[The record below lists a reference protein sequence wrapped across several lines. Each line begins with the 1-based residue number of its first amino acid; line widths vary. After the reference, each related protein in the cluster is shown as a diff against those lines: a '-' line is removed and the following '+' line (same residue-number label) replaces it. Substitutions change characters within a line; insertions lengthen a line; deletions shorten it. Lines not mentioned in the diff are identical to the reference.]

1 MTSSSLGL
9 VVVTYQSTEVLTAFL
24 DSLKNST
31 VMPDDVV
38 VVDNSPTA
46 LTLPKTPWLKKIT
59 LVHRPDNPGYGTAAN
74 HGIKSLEGEC
84 DWVVVCN
91 PDILVQQ
98 DTLENL
104 LKESRELPHVGS
116 VGPSIWNEDGSL
128 YPSARAIPSIGVGIG
143 HALLG
148 IVWPTNPWTKAYR
161 GDYRSRATRESGW
174 LSGAFLLLHKSAL
187 DAVGGFDE
195 RYFMFFED
203 VDLGWRIGESGF
215 TNYYV
220 PSAKATHLGGQSTK
234 HSHDAMLAAHH
245 KSAVR
250 FIKKLY
256 PGVFWAPLRGLISLG
271 LSARERILRS
281 KALVSN

>member
-9 VVVTYQSTEVLTAFL
+9 VVVTYQSTGVLTVFL
-24 DSLKNST
+24 DSLKNSSII
-31 VMPDDVV
+31 PDSVV

-59 LVHRPDNPGYGTAAN
+59 LIHRPDNPGYGTAAN
-74 HGIKSLEGEC
+74 HGIRSLDGQY

-91 PDILVQQ
+91 PDIVVQPE
-98 DTLENL
+98 TFSNL
-104 LKESRELPHVGS
+104 LVESNELPNAGAL
-116 VGPSIWNEDGSL
+116 GPSIWNEDGSL
-128 YPSARAIPSIGVGIG
+128 YPSAREIPTLKVGIG
-143 HALLG
+143 HGLLG
-148 IVWPTNPWTKAYR
+148 IVWPENPWTRAYR
-161 GDYRSRATRESGW
+161 GDYRSPRTRQSGW
-174 LSGAFLLLHKSAL
+174 LSGAFLLLKKSAL
-187 DAVGGFDE
+187 DTVGGFDE

-203 VDLGWRIGESGF
+203 VDLGWRLGESGF

-256 PGVFWAPLRGLISLG
+256 PGLFWAPLRGLISLG
-271 LSARERILRS
+271 LSLRERILRS